1 MTVGSRWL
9 RQKGMDIG
17 LRVQGFLLT
26 LNSTEKTMQTKLLTV
41 ATLAAMLGGC
51 GGGSGSDSQA
61 APTVAASSVLSFVA
75 DKTFRFT
82 WADVG
87 DATYYQLM
95 ENSDGD
101 SGFTQVGSNIVQG
114 AGVANHI
121 VPLFSRVNAQYI
133 LKSCN
138 TFGCT
143 SSTTV
148 SVSGAMVD
156 SIVYLKASNTGNDDL
171 FGNVLDVS
179 ADGNTLAVG
188 APREDSSATGI
199 DGSQTDTGASNA
211 GAVFVFTKSNNLW
224 QQEAYI
230 KASNTDTNDHFGS
243 SLSLSGDGLTLVVG
257 AEQESS
263 NANAINGD
271 HNNNLSASS
280 GAVYVFHKAASS
292 WSQQAYLKSNNSD
305 LGDKFGALGALD
317 VSDDGNVIAAGAPEE
332 DSGEKGT
339 TGSGSDS
346 SALGAGAAYIFTRSG
361 DSWAQTAYI
370 KASNTGQD
378 DNFGKLSLSGDG
390 KTLVVSAFK
399 EDNSATGVNSL
410 GADND
415 NKTDSGAVYVFE
427 SSGGNWTQEAYIKAS
442 NADFDDEFGG
452 GESLVISKDGLTIAV
467 YAGGEDSAATEI
479 NGDES
484 NSDPSGDS
492 GAVYVFRKT
501 AGVDGVWSQEAYI
514 KSEHGVTN
522 GFGGSR
528 GIAFNK
534 TGTSLA
540 IGSKFNTSDS
550 IGVSAVSNNVGSLT
564 QAGAVYYYTRTGS
577 SWAYT
582 SFLKAPN
589 TNSSDHFGISVAMDD
604 AGDNL
609 VIGAALES
617 SNATGVGGD
626 GLNNS
631 ISRSGAV
638 YVY

>member
-1 MTVGSRWL
+1 
-9 RQKGMDIG
+9 MDIG

-51 GGGSGSDSQA
+51 SGSDSQA
-61 APTVAASSVLSFVA
+61 PPAVAASSVLSFA
-75 DKTFRFT
+75 ANKTFRFT

-95 ENSDGD
+95 ENPDGV
-101 SGFTQVGSNIVQG
+101 SGYIQVGSNIAQG
-114 AGVANHI
+114 NGVANHI

-143 SSTTV
+143 SSSTI
-148 SVSGAMVD
+148 SVTGSMVD

-317 VSDDGNVIAAGAPEE
+317 VSDDGDIVAVGALYE
-332 DSGEKGT
+332 DSGVRGT
-339 TGSGSDS
+339 TGSGVNDS
-346 SALGAGAAYIFTRSG
+346 EENAGAAYIFTRNG
-361 DSWAQTAYI
+361 AIWTQTAYI
-370 KASNTGQD
+370 KANNTEAN
-378 DNFGKLSLSGDG
+378 DNFGTLSLSGDG
-390 KTLVVSAFK
+390 KTLVVSAFN
-399 EDNSATGVNSL
+399 EDSASTVISTPNEFSAANNNGATG
-410 GADND
+410 A
-415 NKTDSGAVYVFE
+415 GAVYVFVYNATDSE
-427 SSGGNWTQEAYIKAS
+427 WVQEAYIKAS
-442 NADFDDEFGG
+442 NADKYDEFGG

-467 YAGGEDSAATEI
+467 YAGGEDSAATGI

-617 SNATGVGGD
+617 SKATGVGGD

-631 ISRSGAV
+631 TSRSGAV